1 LIKQDPAGPVAK
13 AARALGQLHQKKMR
27 VSQGLE
33 SDTKPE
39 HSPAFYWRKE
49 ALMQIKSDK
58 DSRRRPVEAEA
69 DAIASLYLVLFSQ
82 LDGCLVDW
90 DEPFAILCDWLV
102 ATGLT
107 STEEPWLFFQ
117 GMSDAGRL
125 AVKGTLVS
133 KLIPERI

>member
-1 LIKQDPAGPVAK
+1 MAK
-13 AARALGQLHQKKMR
+13 AVKALVQLHQKKMR
-27 VSQGLE
+27 VAQGL

-39 HSPAFYWRKE
+39 HSPAFYWRNE
-49 ALMQIKSDK
+49 ALMQIKSNK
-58 DSRRRPVEAEA
+58 DSRHRAVEVES

-82 LDGCLVDW
+82 LDGCRVDW
-90 DEPFAILCDWLV
+90 NEPFTILCDWLV

-117 GMSDAGRL
+117 GMSTASRL

-133 KLIPERI
+133 KPILERICKFLIVS